1 MLGNQDRYDDIDRY
15 VTGRMTPDE
24 REAFIHEV
32 EQDPTLKASLHLVE
46 DICDG
51 LERRQEKIDKI
62 KAWQEDN
69 NQKSI
74 SRTNVIKWS
83 TVSIA
88 AAVVMGVFISYPTS
102 YSGLQDHGFETEVS
116 TILRSTGDFNL
127 VTFWEAEEYEGCLI
141 AIKEEID
148 SYQRAIDSLD
158 PENIPDEEYQ
168 DKMQSYNTSI
178 DDLQWANIQT
188 LLKMR
193 RYDVALSEV
202 ESYISSDGFRKEKAQ
217 KLYKRLKRKLR

>member
-15 VTGRMTPDE
+15 VTGRMTSDE

-102 YSGLQDHGFETEVS
+102 YSGLQDRGFEKEVS
-116 TILRSTGDFNL
+116 IVLRSTGDFNL

-193 RYDVALSEV
+193 RYDAALSEV
-202 ESYISSDGFRKEKAQ
+202 ESYISSDGFRKEKAR